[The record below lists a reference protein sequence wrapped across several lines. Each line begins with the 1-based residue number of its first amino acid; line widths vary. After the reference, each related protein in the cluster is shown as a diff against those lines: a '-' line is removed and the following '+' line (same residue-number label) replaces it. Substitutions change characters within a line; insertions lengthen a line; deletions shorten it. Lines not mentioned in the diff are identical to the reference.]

1 MKPLH
6 EELKIVRLQK
16 DISLEEIAKKTKI
29 RLDFLER
36 IEEGDYTVTPSP
48 FVRAFLR
55 EYAEV
60 VGIDP
65 DLVMQKFDNKIDSI
79 HAQET
84 NEDPVDEEQKH
95 QKHSDT
101 KEIPPESEYS
111 SEIKIISE
119 TQEDGEKTSKD
130 TENISAEADIE
141 KSDAEKDDEQTSLF
155 NKNDDKQK
163 EL

>member
-16 DISLEEIAKKTKI
+16 SISLEEIAKKTKI

-79 HAQET
+79 LTQET
-84 NEDPVDEEQKH
+84 NEDPIEDPINEEPKH
-95 QKHSDT
+95 QKHSNT
-101 KEIPPESEYS
+101 KEIPLESEDS
-111 SEIKIISE
+111 SEIKIISK

-141 KSDAEKDDEQTSLF
+141 KSDAEKDEEQTSLF
-155 NKNDDKQK
+155 NKNDDK
-163 EL
+163 

>member
-16 DISLEEIAKKTKI
+16 DISLEEIAKEIKI

-36 IEEGDYTVTPSP
+36 IEEGDYTVTPLP

-60 VGIDP
+60 VGINP

-79 HAQET
+79 LTQET
-84 NEDPVDEEQKH
+84 NEDPINEEQKH
-95 QKHSDT
+95 QEHSDT
-101 KEIPPESEYS
+101 KEIPLESEDS

-119 TQEDGEKTSKD
+119 TQEDDEKTSKD

-155 NKNDDKQK
+155 NKNNDKQ
-163 EL
+163 E

>member
-1 MKPLH
+1 MKLLH

-16 DISLEEIAKKTKI
+16 GISLEEIAKETKI

-79 HAQET
+79 LTQET
-84 NEDPVDEEQKH
+84 NEDPIEDPINEEPKH
-95 QKHSDT
+95 QKHSNT
-101 KEIPPESEYS
+101 KEIPLESEDS
-111 SEIKIISE
+111 SEIKIISK

-141 KSDAEKDDEQTSLF
+141 KSDAEKDEEQTSLF
-155 NKNDDKQK
+155 NKNDDK
-163 EL
+163 

>member
-1 MKPLH
+1 MKPLY

-16 DISLEEIAKKTKI
+16 SISLEEIAKKTKI

-36 IEEGDYTVTPSP
+36 IEEGDYTVTPLP

-60 VGIDP
+60 VGINP

-79 HAQET
+79 HTQET

-95 QKHSDT
+95 QEHSDT
-101 KEIPPESEYS
+101 KEIPLESEDS
-111 SEIKIISE
+111 FEIKIISE
-119 TQEDGEKTSKD
+119 TQEDDKKTSKD

>member
-16 DISLEEIAKKTKI
+16 NISLEEIAKETKI
-29 RLDFLER
+29 RLDFLKR
-36 IEEGDYTVTPSP
+36 IEEGDYTVTPTP

-65 DLVMQKFDNKIDSI
+65 NLVMQKLDKKIDSI
-79 HAQET
+79 LTQET
-84 NEDPVDEEQKH
+84 NEDLINEKQNH
-95 QKHSDT
+95 QEHSDT
-101 KEIPPESEYS
+101 KEIPLESEDS

-119 TQEDGEKTSKD
+119 TQEESKKTSKK
-130 TENISAEADIE
+130 TENLSSEADID
-141 KSDAEKDDEQTSLF
+141 KSDTQEDDEQTSLF
-155 NKNDDKQK
+155 NNKD
-163 EL
+163 

>member
-16 DISLEEIAKKTKI
+16 GISLEEIAQETKI

-36 IEEGDYTVTPSP
+36 IEEGDYTVTPLP

-65 DLVMQKFDNKIDSI
+65 HLVMLKFDKKIDSI
-79 HAQET
+79 LTPET
-84 NEDPVDEEQKH
+84 NEDPINEEQEH
-95 QKHSDT
+95 QEHLDT
-101 KEIPPESEYS
+101 KEMPLESEDS
-111 SEIKIISE
+111 SKINIISE
-119 TQEDGEKTSKD
+119 TQEDDEKNSGD
-130 TENISAEADIE
+130 SENPSAEADIE
-141 KSDAEKDDEQTSLF
+141 KSDAEKDDSQASLF
-155 NKNDDKQK
+155 
-163 EL
+163 